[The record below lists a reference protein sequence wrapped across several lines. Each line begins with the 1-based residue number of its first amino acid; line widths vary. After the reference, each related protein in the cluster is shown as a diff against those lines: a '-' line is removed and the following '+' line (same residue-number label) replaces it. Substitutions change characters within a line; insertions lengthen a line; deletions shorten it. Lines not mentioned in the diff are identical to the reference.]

1 LPTQTSLE
9 KEVLITD
16 KSHWERLTL
25 AGEKYHEFGEI
36 TAWRVT
42 LWVGDQLI
50 GEQKSFL
57 W

>member
-1 LPTQTSLE
+1 
-9 KEVLITD
+9 V
-16 KSHWERLTL
+16 
-25 AGEKYHEFGEI
+25 GEI

-42 LWVGDQLI
+42 LVGSEGVI